1 MTSCHQTLL
10 QLSHYI
16 IINNIIIQCHKAHK
30 FIVFGSIFKRALTLY
45 NTQQCRRSKGVYV
58 IKFSDALSLLNNN
71 NKKAGA
77 WRASP
82 LCCLRYHVLQV
93 RGKKNK
99 KFFRGRSH
107 GLYFFFLSAGILF
120 YVGKRESQA
129 MIGAWLHVS

>member
-1 MTSCHQTLL
+1 
-10 QLSHYI
+10 
-16 IINNIIIQCHKAHK
+16 
-30 FIVFGSIFKRALTLY
+30 VFGSIFKRALTLY

-93 RGKKNK
+93 RGKKKK
-99 KFFRGRSH
+99 KFFFGRSH

-120 YVGKRESQA
+120 YSVKFSNA
-129 MIGAWLHVS
+129 FLHKCIHTTSRFSRKVCKKLCVVHIISMRLGVEGIIT